1 MIKELICISCP
12 QGCHLTAEFDNDPK
26 EAKVSGNRCP
36 RGVVYAVSEL
46 TDPRRTVTAVV
57 PTTETRHPVLPVRTN
72 EAFPKDKI
80 PQLLNM
86 LYKMQIELPIS
97 CGDVIVKDA
106 LGTGI
111 DVVAAENRF

>member
-1 MIKELICISCP
+1 
-12 QGCHLTAEFDNDPK
+12 
-26 EAKVSGNRCP
+26 
-36 RGVVYAVSEL
+36 
-46 TDPRRTVTAVV
+46 
-57 PTTETRHPVLPVRTN
+57 
-72 EAFPKDKI
+72 
-80 PQLLNM
+80 M